1 MGEAS
6 LEAHIV
12 DGLNAMPPPAS
23 ACDRFSKTARWISTD
38 GSISHEPTVDGRGQR
53 NHRVEAVMK
62 DLQDKVDDFLENR
75 QPRSLGGQSTSGRHM
90 KDTE

>member
-1 MGEAS
+1 M
-6 LEAHIV
+6 
-12 DGLNAMPPPAS
+12 
-23 ACDRFSKTARWISTD
+23 
-38 GSISHEPTVDGRGQR
+38 
-53 NHRVEAVMK
+53 VEANETIAWRLSK